1 MVAAV
6 AFSCS
11 TLVVSFLLFFVF
23 VVRAPVIHEL
33 LNKRSH
39 GVLQRVNKCCAYAQT
54 FSDRA
59 CEMNRELHEYGGLVF
74 NAQQRVRVLNAMELP
89 SEVRSRNRKTSATLP
104 RDTIRIL
111 RVQFQ
116 IWPRLHDK
124 SGRRRDGRIRNCFRR
139 EAFQGREGLR
149 EPLLEGAD
157 SAPASDI
164 LCARRSI
171 HPPFASR
178 AQRLMRFNTRILY
191 PSMIS

>member
-1 MVAAV
+1 
-6 AFSCS
+6 
-11 TLVVSFLLFFVF
+11 
-23 VVRAPVIHEL
+23 
-33 LNKRSH
+33 
-39 GVLQRVNKCCAYAQT
+39 
-54 FSDRA
+54 
-59 CEMNRELHEYGGLVF
+59 MNRELHEYGGLVF
-74 NAQQRVRVLNAMELP
+74 NAQRRVRVLNAMELP

-164 LCARRSI
+164 LCAKRSI

-178 AQRLMRFNTRILY
+178 AQRLMRFNTRNLDDQLRICCRLRVL
-191 PSMIS
+191 S